1 MNRLISFYLLLGVSL
16 SSPAF
21 ANKALAEKNG
31 CLSCHAV
38 DEKILGPA
46 YQDVAKKYMD
56 LPDAKHIVMQNILK
70 GGSGRWGEIPMPAQ
84 SKLSKSDAAKLADWI
99 LKGAN

>member
-1 MNRLISFYLLLGVSL
+1 LSFVLVGLV

-38 DEKILGPA
+38 NEKILGPA
-46 YQDVAKKYMD
+46 YQDVAKKYMGVAN
-56 LPDAKHIVMQNILK
+56 AKSILTQNILK
-70 GGSGRWGEIPMPAQ
+70 GGLGKWGEIPMPAQ
-84 SKLSKSDAAKLADWI
+84 TQLSKVDAAKLADWI